1 MVVALVKNGAIICVT
16 CVNNKTTFEHGSIS
30 QEPTFYF
37 QNLLTALFVALSGKM
52 LNIKDAYSHP
62 MFYKGLDEK
71 TGFRTR

>member
-16 CVNNKTTFEHGSIS
+16 CVNNKTTFEDGSIS

-37 QNLLTALFVALSGKM
+37 QNLLTALFVSLSGKM